1 MDTRPSIAF
10 SVVLL
15 ALLGASSLA
24 SCRCAT
30 RIDYPAADP
39 SLPFSSAVQVGS
51 TVYVAGHLG
60 VDPATNTVPSDPAA
74 EAELLLDRFAAT
86 LAQVGLTMDHL
97 VQVQVFCSDVGLYQ
111 VWNDAYRAR
120 FRDGFPSRAFIGS
133 GPLLR
138 GARFEMQG
146 IAEK

>member
-10 SVVLL
+10 SFVLL

-24 SCRCAT
+24 SCRCT
-30 RIDYPAADP
+30 DRTDFPAADP
-39 SLPFSSAVQVGS
+39 SLPFSSAVRVGN

-60 VDPATNTVPSDPAA
+60 VDPATNAVPADPGA

-86 LAQVGLTMDHL
+86 LEQVGLTMDHL

-120 FRDGFPSRAFIGS
+120 FSSGFPSRAFIGS

-146 IAEK
+146 IAVK